1 MRELNAIVTIA
12 FRDVTKLLR
21 DRVRFI
27 AGLIFPV
34 IFIGVLGGSLQA
46 SLGGL
51 VGFNFI
57 AFVFT
62 GVFAQ
67 NLFQSSASGVLF
79 LLDDRENDFSKEMFV
94 APVSPFSIILG
105 KILGESLVAITQ
117 GVGIVIF
124 GIIIGVPLTVLQ
136 LLALIPVGLV
146 ACLYGGSFGLLVL
159 SNLSSERTV
168 RQIFPF
174 LIFPQLFLAGVFT
187 PLKDLP
193 PVLDILSKVVPMTY
207 AVDFTRG
214 IYYWGSPEYAE
225 VVVFNPLINLLII
238 TGLFGIFLF
247 FGTYLFVRKE
257 KNK

>member
-1 MRELNAIVTIA
+1 MRELNAIITIA
-12 FRDVTKLLR
+12 FRDLTKLIR
-21 DRVRFI
+21 DRVRFVSN
-27 AGLIFPV
+27 LVFPI

-46 SLGGL
+46 NLGEH

-57 AFVFT
+57 VFIFT

-67 NLFQSSASGVLF
+67 NLFQSSSSGVLF

-94 APVSPFSIILG
+94 APVSPFSIIFG
-105 KILGESLVAITQ
+105 KILGESFVALSQ
-117 GVGIVIF
+117 GLGIVVF
-124 GIIIGVPLTVLQ
+124 GMILGVPFTILQ
-136 LLALIPVGLV
+136 IVALIPVGLI

-168 RQIFPF
+168 RQVFPF

-193 PVLDILSKVVPMTY
+193 PLLDILSKIVPMTY

-214 IYYWGSPEYAE
+214 IYYWGQPEYSE
-225 VVVFNPLINLLII
+225 VVVLNPALNLLIMGGMF
-238 TGLFGIFLF
+238 TLFLC

>member
-1 MRELNAIVTIA
+1 MREINAIITIA
-12 FRDVTKLLR
+12 FRDVTKLFR
-21 DRVRFI
+21 DRIRFI
-27 AGLIFPV
+27 SNLVFPI

-46 SLGGL
+46 NLGEH
-51 VGFNFI
+51 VGFNFMVFI
-57 AFVFT
+57 FT

-67 NLFQSSASGVLF
+67 NLFQSTASGVLF

-94 APVSPFSIILG
+94 APVSPFSIIFG
-105 KILGESLVAITQ
+105 KILGESLVAVTQ
-117 GVGIVIF
+117 GIGIVAFGIVI
-124 GIIIGVPLTVLQ
+124 GVPFTVLQ
-136 LLALIPVGLV
+136 LLALIPVGMV

-159 SNLSSERTV
+159 SNLSAERTV

-193 PVLDILSKVVPMTY
+193 PLLDVLSKIVPMTY

-214 IYYWGSPEYAE
+214 IYYWGQPEFSE
-225 VVVFNPLINLLII
+225 VVVLSPVINLLIMG
-238 TGLFGIFLF
+238 GLFAGFLF
-247 FGTYLFVRKE
+247 VGTYLFVRKE